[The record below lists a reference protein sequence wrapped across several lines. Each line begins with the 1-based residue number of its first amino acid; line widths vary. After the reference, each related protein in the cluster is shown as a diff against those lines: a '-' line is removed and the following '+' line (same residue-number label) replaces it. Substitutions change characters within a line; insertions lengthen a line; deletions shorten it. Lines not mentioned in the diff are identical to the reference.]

1 LPLLSTSN
9 ALFVQFQKR
18 YGVCRLACELL
29 TNKVVSI
36 LADLYC
42 LLCFYNWHFSKST
55 SICFVLFLS
64 LNCLAMYFSL
74 SYYLLLISVCFI
86 KGVDSVVWT
95 RFNVYY
101 IKGNEVHFRTAK
113 REIGSKPFLVS
124 LQSSSKIIFHVLNLF
139 LCSANVSFRFFFIL
153 FVFLPFHL
161 FIPSPSSHFC
171 LSSFIPLYRQLWG
184 R

>member
-1 LPLLSTSN
+1 M
-9 ALFVQFQKR
+9 
-18 YGVCRLACELL
+18 
-29 TNKVVSI
+29 SI